1 MTDSDKITVWIVDDH
16 PRHNTLIE
24 FDSAPADVHRQID
37 EILRAVAWK
46 PTSSMEIIQRDG
58 SLLHILVVAV
68 P

>member
-24 FDSAPADVHRQID
+24 FDSAPVDMHRQID
-37 EILRAVAWK
+37 EILCAVEWK